1 MVVVDVVVLIVIGGV
16 HVVHHGLGV
25 VGVVHHGVVV
35 TGLIVSIHDCTHDRT
50 GAVSILF
57 VSV

>member
-1 MVVVDVVVLIVIGGV
+1 MVIVEVVLIVLGGV
-16 HVVHHGLGV
+16 HVVHHGLAV
-25 VGVVHHGVVV
+25 VVHHGVVV
-35 TGLIVSIHDCTHDRT
+35 TGLILSIQDCTHDRI